1 MTVSGQVSRPPLGR
15 TSWPLTYLY
24 DHGADED
31 PPEFDPSAQVV
42 FATASTIIVRGL
54 PEAEGDVRLRIVFDE
69 SAETLRTP
77 ELLATGVFAAPSG
90 QVIAR
95 TSSWDEPIQVAVAPG
110 SYRFTVRSDDDRWP
124 TEVLIQFERAAG

>member
-1 MTVSGQVSRPPLGR
+1 MPSAEGTYGLEWSHL
-15 TSWPLTYLY
+15 YLY
-24 DHGADED
+24 DGGADED
-31 PPEFDPSAQVV
+31 LPEFDPSAQVV
-42 FATASTIIVRGL
+42 FATASTIVVRGL

-95 TSSWDEPIQVAVAPG
+95 TSSWEEPIQITVAPG
-110 SYRFTVRSDDDRWP
+110 SYRFTVRSDDELWP
-124 TEVLIQFERAAG
+124 TEVLVQFERAAD